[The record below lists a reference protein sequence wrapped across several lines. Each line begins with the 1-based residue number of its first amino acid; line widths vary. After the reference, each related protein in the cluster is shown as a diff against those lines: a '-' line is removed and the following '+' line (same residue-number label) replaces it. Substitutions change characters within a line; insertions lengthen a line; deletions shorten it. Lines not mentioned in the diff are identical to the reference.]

1 MAKRTNWERLLRE
14 LGQAVI
20 DSAVD
25 QIHEYAEEDESGKRT
40 ARIGG
45 YEWPVP
51 PIRTR
56 PSNREVPRRGQ
67 NQRREEP
74 KKPTPYSVL
83 EVAEGASFEVCAAA
97 HKALSKRYHPD
108 VVGGD
113 AKKMSE
119 VNAAFDKIK
128 KANKTR

>member
-25 QIHEYAEEDESGKRT
+25 QIHEYAEEDNSGRRT

-56 PSNREVPRRGQ
+56 PSNRESPRRRQ
-67 NQRREEP
+67 EEP
-74 KKPTPYSVL
+74 KKPTSYSVL
-83 EVAEGASFEVCAAA
+83 EVADGASFEVCAAA

-108 VVGGD
+108 VAGGD

-128 KANKTR
+128 KANKHS